1 MAFDKKEYDKSYHQ
15 KKYDMISFPVAK
27 GKKSTLKEF
36 ASLQDKS
43 VSALILEALWKCYK
57 LDLKTPAD
65 RPEE

>member
-1 MAFDKKEYDKSYHQ
+1 MAFDKKEYD
-15 KKYDMISFPVAK
+15 MVSFPVAK

-57 LDLKTPAD
+57 LDLKTPAE